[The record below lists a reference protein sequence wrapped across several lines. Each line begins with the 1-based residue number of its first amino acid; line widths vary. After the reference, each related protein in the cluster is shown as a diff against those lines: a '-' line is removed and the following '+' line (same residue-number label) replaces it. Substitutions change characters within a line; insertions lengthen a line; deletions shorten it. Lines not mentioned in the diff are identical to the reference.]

1 MKSIKSIVP
10 YLDEIMDLFYRD
22 LLSHKQI
29 SIFFSGEEHIRRLIA
44 KQKQNFIE
52 SLDDSPDE
60 FRKRYLKLGQFH
72 YDIKVPAIDFLRS
85 TQMFRTNFIDY
96 AIRKLNNINL
106 IRKIDKYFRTA
117 DVAMCQGYLDRQ
129 LSRDKIDLI
138 KLIEYYENPELK
150 TSHIG
155 ISHLKWLL
163 NILEAIENKR
173 IGDITDLEI
182 NDCKAH
188 HFLADEDYLSDI
200 PFTTDHLS
208 DLHERIHI
216 DAQNLFY
223 FIENEDYPEV
233 LSLYSSLLSA
243 YKITLIF
250 MGNHALHLD
259 LVQSNKRLK
268 ETTKNLK
275 DLEEIV
281 PICSY
286 CNHIR
291 DDEGAW
297 GRLEAYFQAKHGSKF
312 SHGICPSCYKKIG
325 VTKR

>member
-1 MKSIKSIVP
+1 MKSMKGILP
-10 YLDEIMDLFYRD
+10 FLDEIMELFYRD

-29 SIFFSGEEHIRRLIA
+29 SVFFSGEKHIRRLIA

-52 SLDDSPDE
+52 SLDDTPE
-60 FRKRYLKLGQFH
+60 QLRKRYIKLGKFH
-72 YDIKVPAIDFLRS
+72 YNIRVPAIDFLRS

-96 AIRKLNNINL
+96 AISKLGDIQV
-106 IRKIDKYFRTA
+106 IRKIDSYFRTA
-117 DVAMCQGYLDRQ
+117 DVAMCQGYLDQQ
-129 LSRDKIDLI
+129 LSRDKDDLR
-138 KLIEYYENPELK
+138 KLINYYENPALK
-150 TSHIG
+150 TSHVG

-163 NILEAIENKR
+163 HILVAIEKR
-173 IGDITDLEI
+173 SIADVTDLEMD
-182 NDCKAH
+182 DCKAH
-188 HFLADEDYLSDI
+188 LFLSDKEYISNI
-200 PFTTDHLS
+200 PFTADHLS

-250 MGNHALHLD
+250 MGNHALQLD
-259 LVQSNKRLK
+259 LIDTNKKLTEASRNLK
-268 ETTKNLK
+268 E
-275 DLEEIV
+275 LEEIV

-291 DDEGAW
+291 DDKGAW
-297 GRLEAYFQAKHGSKF
+297 GRLETYFHTKYGSKF
-312 SHGICPSCYKKIG
+312 SHGICPSCYKEISKDEL
-325 VTKR
+325 